1 MTDELDGMAALV
13 DGVHNQRWPHTMDA
27 RTWAKEWLNAIAE
40 NPSIPHDYE
49 AMLGWFANA
58 IMAGYDT
65 AIMRGSSDD
74 R

>member
-13 DGVHNQRWPHTMDA
+13 DGVRRQVWPHTMDA
-27 RTWAKEWLNAIAE
+27 REWAQEWMATIAE

-49 AMLGWFANA
+49 TMVGWFANA

-65 AIMRGSSDD
+65 ATIRGSSDD